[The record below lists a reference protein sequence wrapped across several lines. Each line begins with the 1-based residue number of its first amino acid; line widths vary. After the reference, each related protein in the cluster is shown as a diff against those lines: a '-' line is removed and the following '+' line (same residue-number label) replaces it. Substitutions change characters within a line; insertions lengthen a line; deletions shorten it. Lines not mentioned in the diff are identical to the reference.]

1 MNAAIPCPV
10 CDHSPAILKDLL
22 DFSLISGNPG
32 LELVAG
38 MVESEVSE
46 GYRIEEAPSI
56 GYLAELFDGE
66 PLRHD
71 MAEYGWHEAAA
82 AVR

>member
-1 MNAAIPCPV
+1 MNAACPAPI

-32 LELVAG
+32 LELVAE
-38 MVESEVSE
+38 MVESEMNE
-46 GYRIEEAPSI
+46 GWPIEEAPSI
-56 GYLAELFDGE
+56 EYLAELFDGE
-66 PLRHD
+66 LLRHD

>member
-1 MNAAIPCPV
+1 MNSASPYPV

-38 MVESEVSE
+38 MVESEMSE
-46 GYRIEEAPSI
+46 GCSIEEAPSI
-56 GYLAELFDGE
+56 EHLVELFDGE
-66 PLRHD
+66 TLRLD

>member
-1 MNAAIPCPV
+1 MNAACPTPI

-38 MVESEVSE
+38 MVESEMSE
-46 GYRIEEAPSI
+46 GWPIEEAPSI
-56 GYLAELFDGE
+56 EHLAELFDGE
-66 PLRHD
+66 LLRHD